1 MISWFN
7 NARIRTKILVCAI
20 AILVIVG
27 AMSGVVYAG
36 IVASQ
41 GRDRLVV
48 RANTIVAST
57 DKLMLQVSNM
67 ELDYRTY
74 LLTGDKAGLKPYET
88 NYLTYTQELA
98 NLQEV
103 LSSDP
108 VQTERL
114 RQIDTAVVAWRTYTH
129 QAGIKTRARLGKK
142 PSAAFDAYTITGYRS
157 KQDYD
162 HIRNQLI
169 ALRDIEIAH
178 AEERQSEAQTTALQL
193 RVTLLVGTLVVSLLC
208 LGALSLLASNIA
220 RRVGRVTLA
229 AQRIASGDGTVRC
242 DVVGSQDEVGLM
254 ATTFNAMADI
264 IQERSD
270 DLQAQY
276 TEVEAARCAAEAGR
290 AQIAEQLALIDQQ
303 QAVIRDMS
311 VPILPLL
318 ASTFVMPLVGALDS
332 NRLALMQEQALQTL
346 ERSSARHL
354 ILDITG
360 VPIVDTQVALGLTQ
374 LVQAAGLLGTR
385 VSIVGIRPEVAQ
397 AIVGLGINLSQISTF
412 STLQRGIAHA
422 FAAQAAAE
430 TQPSQRDSRQPS
442 QAANPAALTT
452 LRASAR

>member
-27 AMSGVVYAG
+27 AMSSVVYTG

-41 GRDRLVV
+41 ERDRLVV

-57 DKLMLQVSNM
+57 DKLMLQVSNI

-74 LLTGDKAGLKPYET
+74 LLTGDKAVLKPYET
-88 NYLTYTQELA
+88 NYLTYTLELA
-98 NLQEV
+98 RLKET
-103 LSSDP
+103 LGSDP
-108 VQTERL
+108 AQVEEL
-114 RQIDTAVVAWRTYTH
+114 RQIDNAVIAWRTYTH

-142 PSAAFDAYTITGYRS
+142 PSAAFDAYTITGYLS

-162 HIRNQLI
+162 HIVNHLI
-169 ALRDIEIAH
+169 TLRDVEVA
-178 AEERQSEAQTTALQL
+178 EAQARQLDAQNVAIQL
-193 RVTLLVGTLVVSLLC
+193 RMTLLFGTLVVSVLC
-208 LGALSLLASNIA
+208 LGALSLLAGNIA
-220 RRVGRVTLA
+220 QRVGRVTLA
-229 AQRIASGDGTVRC
+229 AQRIAAGDSTVRC

-264 IQERSD
+264 IQQRSN
-270 DLQAQY
+270 DLTAQY
-276 TEVEAARCAAEAGR
+276 TEVEAARCAAETSR
-290 AQIAEQLALIDQQ
+290 SQIAEQLALIDQQ
-303 QAVIRDMS
+303 QAVIREMS

-332 NRLALMQEQALQTL
+332 TRLALMQEQALQAL
-346 ERSSARHL
+346 ERSAARHL

-374 LVQAAGLLGTR
+374 LVQAAGLLGTQ

-397 AIVGLGINLSQISTF
+397 AIVGLGINLSQINTF

-422 FAAQAAAE
+422 FAAQSAAE
-430 TQPSQRDSRQPS
+430 ARHGQRNGRRPTQDT
-442 QAANPAALTT
+442 APAVLTTALTST
-452 LRASAR
+452 R